1 MAEETLILIKP
12 DGVQRG
18 LIGEV
23 ISRIEHK
30 GLRVHGLKMLQMDAA
45 MARQHYAEHVD
56 KPFFDSLSGFI
67 TSAPLV
73 AMVAQGPDAVAHVRN
88 LVGATDPKDSPPGS
102 IRGDYGLTIGM
113 NIIHASDSPERAKR
127 EVALFFRPEEVL
139 DYTREVERWI
149 LEEA

>member
-1 MAEETLILIKP
+1 MAEQTLILIKP

-23 ISRIEHK
+23 IGRIERK

-45 MARQHYAEHVD
+45 MARRHYAEHLE
-56 KPFFDSLSGFI
+56 KPFYKDLSEFI

-73 AMVAQGPDAVAHVRN
+73 AMVAEGPSAVAHVRN

-113 NIIHASDSPERAKR
+113 NIIHASDSPERAKQ

-149 LEEA
+149 LEDR